1 MRDLRGGKT
10 MKKLM
15 MIVVAAGMAVCPA
28 LYANADP
35 SAEPSTERVDLAKT
49 AELKGDVARARTNY
63 AAAVSHYLD
72 AVKISQQNPLLYN
85 KLGVTEL
92 QLGDRSQARKYFAK
106 ALKIDPRNTTALNN
120 LGAVNCIQGKY
131 KAAIRYLKEALALDE
146 SDASAHLN
154 IAEAWIGVGETDRG
168 MKEYAR
174 ALELNA
180 DILSSTLDGVTAQV
194 RTPAQRAM
202 ISFLIAKAYAKRGN
216 LDGALEYLR
225 RAKDDGYRNLSKVYE
240 EPEFALLVQD
250 PRLAK
255 IVKK

>member
-1 MRDLRGGKT
+1 
-10 MKKLM
+10 
-15 MIVVAAGMAVCPA
+15 
-28 LYANADP
+28 
-35 SAEPSTERVDLAKT
+35 
-49 AELKGDVARARTNY
+49 
-63 AAAVSHYLD
+63 
-72 AVKISQQNPLLYN
+72 
-85 KLGVTEL
+85 
-92 QLGDRSQARKYFAK
+92 
-106 ALKIDPRNTTALNN
+106 
-120 LGAVNCIQGKY
+120 
-131 KAAIRYLKEALALDE
+131 LKEALALDE

-202 ISFLIAKAYAKRGN
+202 ISFLIARAYAKRGN

>member
-1 MRDLRGGKT
+1 

-15 MIVVAAGMAVCPA
+15 MIVVAAGMAICPA
-28 LYANADP
+28 LYASAGP
-35 SAEPSTERVDLAKT
+35 SAEPDTQRVDPAKT
-49 AELKGDVARARTNY
+49 AEMKGDVARARTNY
-63 AAAVSHYLD
+63 STAISYYID
-72 AVKISQQNPLLYN
+72 ALKISQPSPMLYN
-85 KLGVTEL
+85 KLGITEL
-92 QLGDRSQARKYFAK
+92 QVGERGQARKYFSK

-131 KAAIRYLKEALALDE
+131 KVAIRYLKEALALDE

-154 IAEAWIGVGETDRG
+154 IAEAWMGVGETDRG

-180 DILSSTLDGVTAQV
+180 DILSNTLDGVTAQV

-202 ISFLIAKAYAKRGN
+202 ISFLIARAYAKRGN
-216 LDGALEYLR
+216 IEGALEYLR
-225 RAKDDGYRNLSKVYE
+225 RAKDDGFRNLSKVYE
-240 EPEFALLVQD
+240 EPEFAAVVQD

-255 IVKK
+255 IVKR